1 MKQLFARA
9 AFLAAL
15 LACGPVL
22 AQNIAVVNGKP
33 IPKAKA
39 DELVAELVKS
49 GKPDSP
55 ELQQAVRERLITGE
69 ILMQEADKDGLMTNP
84 EVKLQ
89 LEQARQQVLIGALA
103 QEYFKAHPPTDA
115 QMHAQYDEIIKTLP
129 TKEYHAHHILL
140 DTEPAAVAIIA
151 KLKAGANFEDLA
163 KAQSKDPGSASSGG
177 DLGWNSPATFDKTF
191 ADAMV
196 KLPKGKFS
204 PTPVKTSFGY
214 HVIRLD
220 DVRDAKLPT
229 FDEAKPQIAQLM
241 TQDQKWQEEEF
252 RAMLAELR
260 AKAKVE

>member
-15 LACGPVL
+15 FACGPVL

-69 ILMQEADKDGLMTNP
+69 ILMQEADKDGLITNP

-103 QEYFKAHPPTDA
+103 RSISRPTR
-115 QMHAQYDEIIKTLP
+115 QPMSRCTRS
-129 TKEYHAHHILL
+129 T
-140 DTEPAAVAIIA
+140 TR
-151 KLKAGANFEDLA
+151 
-163 KAQSKDPGSASSGG
+163 S
-177 DLGWNSPATFDKTF
+177 
-191 ADAMV
+191 
-196 KLPKGKFS
+196 
-204 PTPVKTSFGY
+204 
-214 HVIRLD
+214 
-220 DVRDAKLPT
+220 
-229 FDEAKPQIAQLM
+229 
-241 TQDQKWQEEEF
+241 
-252 RAMLAELR
+252 
-260 AKAKVE
+260 